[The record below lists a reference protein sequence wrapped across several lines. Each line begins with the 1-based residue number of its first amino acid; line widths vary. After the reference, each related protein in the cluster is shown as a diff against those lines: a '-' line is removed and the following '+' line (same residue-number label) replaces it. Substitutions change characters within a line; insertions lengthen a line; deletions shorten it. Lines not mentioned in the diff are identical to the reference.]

1 MTEYKTGVDRVSAI
15 SILRTLHWGQHMF
28 MLTAV
33 VTAVV
38 GSVTHPNH
46 PPIDWPLAAM
56 TAFAPAL
63 LRGSCRHWPPDT
75 ARFVGGMS
83 PPYALE
89 TGLPVATL
97 LSVLVLSWYS
107 KATQTPSHRPI

>member
-33 VTAVV
+33 VVAVV
-38 GSVTHPNH
+38 SSVTRHDH

-107 KATQTPSHRPI
+107 KATQTPSQRPI